1 MRKRAAEAQKR
12 LTEAK
17 ASRTTRLLAAYRG
30 AAAAIDTI
38 YKDLTR
44 SGLHPTG
51 GSASLSLDDED
62 QPFESDGGGIRFAV
76 MPPGKQFR
84 DMAAL
89 SGGEKTQAA
98 LALIFA
104 LHAARPSP
112 FLVMDEIDAALDAT
126 NVHRVAAYV
135 RARAL
140 GRLARTGVP
149 RRMSSSS
156 SGSAGAGGAR
166 SRSSSGSAAAAV
178 GDDEVDALAAGV
190 QAIVISLKPAFFDKA
205 SSLVG
210 VYQDAAAQGSGILT
224 LDLEPYPAA
233 APAAA
238 AAAGAAAGGA
248 GAAGAGSV
256 AGSTGS
262 ASRAPSAASS
272 ADRSVAAGGRR

>member
-1 MRKRAAEAQKR
+1 MRKRAADAQKR

-17 ASRTTRLLAAYRG
+17 AARTTRLLAAYRG

-44 SGLHPTG
+44 SHLHPTG

-62 QPFESDGGGIRFAV
+62 QPFESDGGGIRFSV

-140 GRLARTGVP
+140 GRLARLP

-156 SGSAGAGGAR
+156 GAGAGGR
-166 SRSSSGSAAAAV
+166 SRSGSGSAAAD
-178 GDDEVDALAAGV
+178 DDEMDALTAGV

-224 LDLEPYPAA
+224 LDLEPYPPA

-238 AAAGAAAGGA
+238 SATAAAGGA
-248 GAAGAGSV
+248 GAGAGSV
-256 AGSTGS
+256 AGSAGS